1 MLDKWLKVCY
11 NIIVPR
17 GNKKLNCR
25 KTERGNLME
34 KKMTKAQVLEM
45 AKKNVLTMFDSL
57 LEESGA
63 EEVKAFTYAIPTD
76 VNGAEKWVEITF
88 VAKDMMTDENG
99 DKIPYDPFIV
109 QANYQV
115 EKEIKAEAKAERERK
130 HAEKVAKAEQKR
142 KEAKAKAQAKAQAQA
157 RAKAEIE
164 KADTESA
171 D

>member
-1 MLDKWLKVCY
+1 MFQE
-11 NIIVPR
+11 R
-17 GNKKLNCR
+17 TKKLKCR
-25 KTERGNLME
+25 KTERGNLMAN
-34 KKMTKAQVLEM
+34 KITKAQVLEM
-45 AKKNVLTMFDSL
+45 AKRNVLGLF
-57 LEESGA
+57 EEILNDVGA
-63 EEVKAFTYAIPTD
+63 EEVKAFTYAIPTE
-76 VNGAEKWVEITF
+76 VNGNEKWVEITL

-99 DKIPYDPFIV
+99 DKVPYDPFVV

-157 RAKAEIE
+157 KAKAEIE